1 MTSQSRSVAWV
12 KALCLATG
20 AMAVALVA
28 LHFSAKTSA
37 AETGVVQSFD
47 TISAR
52 QVKLVDAEGH
62 PRFILAAPL
71 PNPVVQG
78 KEYPRSTPAYGFQFL
93 DPAGNEMGGLAVLD
107 SIGGGAFC
115 FDYGTAEALCIT
127 KTKDS
132 AYVTL
137 LDPPPAG
144 AQVGQP
150 GPSAFRSIKSRARRG
165 SSSSMA
171 RVTTGSCC
179 LWKLTAEPRSRSWM
193 PRDAESFMSPA
204 PFTDSVHCVGSRCV
218 DSQPGHL
225 LADGALKRDCSKRQ
239 KRARERAFGLAIA
252 SVSNRRLCRSPPL
265 PSARGRCRCRS
276 RCPSTAA

>member
-150 GPSAFRSIKSRARRG
+150 GAQRIQIYQEQGAARIKLVDGKGNDRIVLSVEADGRAEIQILDAKGRR
-165 SSSSMA
+165 
-171 RVTTGSCC
+171 VFH
-179 LWKLTAEPRSRSWM
+179 EPRS
-193 PRDAESFMSPA
+193 
-204 PFTDSVHCVGSRCV
+204 VH
-218 DSQPGHL
+218 
-225 LADGALKRDCSKRQ
+225 
-239 KRARERAFGLAIA
+239 
-252 SVSNRRLCRSPPL
+252 
-265 PSARGRCRCRS
+265 
-276 RCPSTAA
+276 